1 MQKAQP
7 YPFPGLSHGWFP
19 RSSGSHGRFPCRSS
33 GAEQPPRLFLPP
45 AAAAC
50 PLGVLPPLSSTPPS
64 AATGATAAGVRRRSS
79 GAPPRGALRVRCRRA
94 APAATAKRHLVPAAD
109 GEGACAGKAVADA
122 AFDAAMEDSPLV
134 WAPPAM
140 VAKMVGF
147 LVDGEEQMAMHP
159 FPATTK
165 RKDEKIHLPV

>member
-1 MQKAQP
+1 VS
-7 YPFPGLSHGWFP
+7 LVRH
-19 RSSGSHGRFPCRSS
+19 R
-33 GAEQPPRLFLPP
+33 
-45 AAAAC
+45 AAAAAFPAARRRC
-50 PLGVLPPLSSTPPS
+50 LPLGG
-64 AATGATAAGVRRRSS
+64 AATGATAAGVHRRRS
-79 GAPPRGALRVRCRRA
+79 GDPPRGALRVRRCRA
-94 APAATAKRHLVPAAD
+94 APAAAASGCQGPATD
-109 GEGACAGKAVADA
+109 GEGACAGKAIADA

>member
-1 MQKAQP
+1 VQKAQP
-7 YPFPGLSHGWFP
+7 YPFPGPSHGRFP

-50 PLGVLPPLSSTPPS
+50 PLGVLPPRSPCGHRETPP
-64 AATGATAAGVRRRSS
+64 
-79 GAPPRGALRVRCRRA
+79 RA
-94 APAATAKRHLVPAAD
+94 APCTGQGPAAD

>member
-1 MQKAQP
+1 MHSLILSQNHRTDGFRVARPAQSNRRG
-7 YPFPGLSHGWFP
+7 FS
-19 RSSGSHGRFPCRSS
+19 CR
-33 GAEQPPRLFLPP
+33 P
-45 AAAAC
+45 
-50 PLGVLPPLSSTPPS
+50 PPLPAPWGCCRRSLAPRRRETPP
-64 AATGATAAGVRRRSS
+64 
-79 GAPPRGALRVRCRRA
+79 RA
-94 APAATAKRHLVPAAD
+94 APCTGQGPAAD